1 MENKNVIVNPIN
13 LQEGI
18 KQQNF
23 NNTVIIKRSANID
36 NNINEYPNSVVYGY
50 RQPINIDINIEID
63 NVHKKTLKNCSQNGS
78 MNDGFID
85 LNNQNQ
91 NILNYNYL
99 HRKANPQKKLIIQKI
114 INKQNQ
120 RQIIMPKNPQ
130 HFPYLT
136 KLSGD
141 NVFHMSHENTNISSD
156 SISNNSQTEENRK
169 FIKISSQNI
178 KENFSNKNSFE
189 NGQNY
194 SKSKSNEVKSNYQY
208 IIKDHKTNIEN
219 GKIVM
224 NNNIK
229 DNYLKSN
236 SSEMDINGIREELRL
251 IHDNRKYNYDKRV
264 QKINPTKIPV
274 AQSKKIVERI
284 LGLNSKK
291 IEHNKNKEEGN
302 KSIYDIKSHPLQK
315 PNIPY
320 NIDNNTDI
328 NQNIMINNYN
338 QNNVNNK
345 AVNTNI
351 NMNPNLNSN
360 NNMENNDYNIVLRGK
375 QKIKHINNDLNS
387 YFFDQQNINNNQ
399 LSTNSQQIN
408 ISKEQDENF
417 INRNEKNKTKNI
429 ALQAKPN
436 IIPPIDQ
443 NLKTNLNINKQYNN
457 QLPPS
462 MSQKITTQKDV
473 VIPLK
478 HQISNPLPQKVITID
493 TKDKSQ
499 KNYNL
504 QKKQNISNS
513 NNIIKIPK
521 KSLSQRSSSPY
532 IISSQKNQEI
542 KSINN
547 NLQQNSV
554 NELIKHN
561 INMIHPQQN
570 PYIIGNNSPNNQQNG
585 NKDSFMNVVVKKIS
599 PNINININQNRSNN
613 IIQQQPIMNIPNNN
627 INLAQQP
634 SLLDYMSQNPNI
646 SPQQQNINFHQEQN
660 QQQSKINIYHQNILE
675 QSSKMI
681 LNHNINLPQNNY
693 MNIYR
698 NPNIKVIKNKNSI
711 SDTSNINQIQNENI
725 QLNFQQN
732 QLNPQNIINIQNSNG
747 IQINA
752 NNINNLQPNFQI
764 QNYSTN
770 IYQNT
775 PNMKN
780 QQMINVQKPNNV
792 NQINNALT
800 KEQIFQMQQ
809 VPDNTIIGNIIIKN
823 GKAYYLNQF
832 NNNQNLNI
840 NMNINQNPLNNYIQ
854 PETPYIQQNYNNQNL
869 INNNI
874 VSTGNVNDINNRQLI
889 NNQNQLKDNQINNP
903 ELNENEKNPQIQNQ
917 QNPPQEQNNNK
928 KNNTEQQ
935 IKNEDNINK
944 NKKEKASRTKDSNDH
959 RPALQYKVERCRP
972 VFAVPP
978 SKKRALSQG
987 RPFNFIHKYYDE
999 NYILEDDDEES
1010 VKPEEVNNI
1019 KVVKNNNSGEDINN
1033 KK

>member
-1 MENKNVIVNPIN
+1 MENKNAFVNPIYA
-13 LQEGI
+13 QEGI
-18 KQQNF
+18 KKQNF

-36 NNINEYPNSVVYGY
+36 NNINEYPNSVIYGY
-50 RQPINIDINIEID
+50 KQPINIDINIQID
-63 NVHKKTLKNCSQNGS
+63 NVHKRALKNNSQNGS

-85 LNNQNQ
+85 FSNQNQ

-99 HRKANPQKKLIIQKI
+99 HGKANPQKKVIIQKI

-120 RQIIMPKNPQ
+120 KQIIIPKNSQ

-136 KLSGD
+136 KLNGD
-141 NVFHMSHENTNISSD
+141 NIFHMSHENINISSD

-189 NGQNY
+189 NGQNF
-194 SKSKSNEVKSNYQY
+194 SKSKSNEVKNNYQY
-208 IIKDHKTNIEN
+208 IIKNHKTNIEN
-219 GKIVM
+219 GKIDM

-229 DNYLKSN
+229 DNYTKSN
-236 SSEMDINGIREELRL
+236 SSEMNINGIREELRL
-251 IHDNRKYNYDKRV
+251 IHDNRKYNYDKRA

-274 AQSKKIVERI
+274 SQSKKIVERM

-302 KSIYDIKSHPLQK
+302 KSVYDIKSHPLQK

-328 NQNIMINNYN
+328 NQNIMINNIN
-338 QNNVNNK
+338 QKNANINAPNN
-345 AVNTNI
+345 NI

-360 NNMENNDYNIVLRGK
+360 INIKNNNDNNIVLRGR
-375 QKIKHINNDLNS
+375 QKINLINNDLNS
-387 YFFDQQNINNNQ
+387 YFFAQQNINNNNQ
-399 LSTNSQQIN
+399 ISSNSQQIN
-408 ISKEQDENF
+408 IAKEQDVNA
-417 INRNEKNKTKNI
+417 INQNEKNKTQNI
-429 ALQAKPN
+429 VLQPKPN
-436 IIPPIDQ
+436 IIPEIDQ
-443 NLKTNLNINKQYNN
+443 NLKTNLNINKQYSN
-457 QLPPS
+457 QLLPS
-462 MSQKITTQKDV
+462 MSQNIATQKDI

-478 HQISNPLPQKVITID
+478 HQISNPLPQKAITID
-493 TKDKSQ
+493 TKDKPQ
-499 KNYNL
+499 INYNL
-504 QKKQNISNS
+504 QKNQNISNN
-513 NNIIKIPK
+513 NNIINIPK
-521 KSLSQRSSSPY
+521 KSLTQRSVSPY
-532 IISSQKNQEI
+532 IISSRKNQDI
-542 KSINN
+542 KPINN
-547 NLQQNSV
+547 NHQQKSV

-570 PYIIGNNSPNNQQNG
+570 PYIIGNNLPNNQQNG
-585 NKDSFMNVVVKKIS
+585 NKDNFMNVVVKKIS
-599 PNINININQNRSNN
+599 PNLNLNINQNRNNN

-634 SLLDYMSQNPNI
+634 SHINYMNQNPNI
-646 SPQQQNINFHQEQN
+646 SPQQQNMNFHQEQN

-681 LNHNINLPQNNY
+681 LNHNINLPQNNNNNVY
-693 MNIYR
+693 P

-711 SDTSNINQIQNENI
+711 SDASNINQIQNENI

-732 QLNPQNIINIQNSNG
+732 KLNPQNINNIQNSNG
-747 IQINA
+747 MQINA
-752 NNINNLQPNFQI
+752 NSINNLQPNFHI
-764 QNYSTN
+764 LNYSAN
-770 IYQNT
+770 IYQNA
-775 PNMKN
+775 PNMN
-780 QQMINVQKPNNV
+780 NHQMINVQNSNNI
-792 NQINNALT
+792 NQINNPVI

-832 NNNQNLNI
+832 NNNQNQNMSM
-840 NMNINQNPLNNYIQ
+840 NMNISQNPLNNYIQ
-854 PETPYIQQNYNNQNL
+854 PETPSNQQNYNNQNL

-874 VSTGNVNDINNRQLI
+874 VNTGNANDINNNQLI
-889 NNQNQLKDNQINNP
+889 NNQNQLQGNQNNNL
-903 ELNENEKNPQIQNQ
+903 ELNEKAINPPIQNQ
-917 QNPPQEQNNNK
+917 QSQPKEQNNS
-928 KNNTEQQ
+928 NNEEQQ
-935 IKNEDNINK
+935 IKREDNINK
-944 NKKEKASRTKDSNDH
+944 KDKTSRTKDSKDH

-1010 VKPEEVNNI
+1010 VKPEETNNI
-1019 KVVKNNNSGEDINN
+1019 KVVKNNSNDEDINN